1 MKKLL
6 LLLGVMVS
14 ATAMADVIEV
24 RAGGDLTHNGKF
36 KDGKY
41 KGYNVELKKKSTRNG
56 FEIAGE
62 YRKSITDA
70 WELGGGIAYKFNRI
84 SEEGTE
90 KKGENDLNTK
100 FQARQL
106 RLEVRGD
113 LTERIFYRFR
123 HRLNKSNA
131 AVSLDNLAT
140 ATDMMYAGF
149 RLNEKWSATVGKMCQ
164 AWGGYEFDLNPMN
177 IYEYSDFLNNMDNFM
192 LGAMITYAPNPNH
205 EFNLQITDV
214 RNDSFKN
221 IYGSP
226 IGIKASNTPLAYIF
240 NWNGNLFDSLIQTR
254 WGAGLQSEADG
265 YTNTLV
271 MLGTKLNLPKF
282 QMFLDYMMA
291 NDQLDRLNY
300 TPLSN
305 NGSATP
311 VKDAKYNSFVLKAE
325 YQPAPEWNI
334 FAQGLYE
341 TANSSLANNEFKGI
355 GYFAG
360 VEYLPFKEQDL
371 RFFLAYIGRSRDRN
385 SAVENTNRV
394 SVGMMYRIKAF

>member
-1 MKKLL
+1 MKKILL
-6 LLLGVMVS
+6 AMSLLVGGVAFAQQDLQEQINQLRMEIDQLR
-14 ATAMADVIEV
+14 MAPPPPPIDMPVPPEEMENP
-24 RAGGDLTHNGKF
+24 L
-36 KDGKY
+36 
-41 KGYNVELKKKSTRNG
+41 
-56 FEIAGE
+56 
-62 YRKSITDA
+62 RK
-70 WELGGGIAYKFNRI
+70 KFNMYFNFQT
-84 SEEGTE
+84 SLDAE

-177 IYEYSDFLNNMDNFM
+177 IYEYSDFLENMDNFM

-214 RNDSFKN
+214 RNSNFADL
-221 IYGSP
+221 YATATAT
-226 IGIKASNTPLAYIF
+226 IKESNTPLAYIF
-240 NWNGNLFDSLIQTR
+240 NWNGNLLDGLVQTR

-265 YTNTLV
+265 YTNALV

-371 RFFLAYIGRSRDRN
+371 RFFLAYIGRSRDTN
-385 SAVENTNRV
+385 SVKVDTNRV

>member
-1 MKKLL
+1 MKKILL
-6 LLLGVMVS
+6 AMSLLVGGVAFAQQDLQEQINQLRMEIDQLR
-14 ATAMADVIEV
+14 MAPPPPPMEMPVPPEEMESPLRKKFNMYFNFQTSLDAERIGE
-24 RAGGDLTHNGKF
+24 ADLTTKF
-36 KDGKY
+36 K
-41 KGYNVELKKKSTRNG
+41 
-56 FEIAGE
+56 
-62 YRKSITDA
+62 
-70 WELGGGIAYKFNRI
+70 
-84 SEEGTE
+84 
-90 KKGENDLNTK
+90 
-100 FQARQL
+100 ARQL

-123 HRLNKSNA
+123 HRLNKPNA
-131 AVSLDNLAT
+131 GASLDNLAK
-140 ATDMMYAGF
+140 ATDLLYAGF

-177 IYEYSDFLNNMDNFM
+177 IYEYSDFLENMDNFM

-214 RNDSFKN
+214 RNSNFADL
-221 IYGSP
+221 YATAT
-226 IGIKASNTPLAYIF
+226 IKESNTPLAYIF
-240 NWNGNLFDSLIQTR
+240 NWNGNLLDGLVQTR

-341 TANSSLANNEFKGI
+341 TANSSLTNNEFKGI

-371 RFFLAYIGRSRDRN
+371 RFFLAYIGRSRDTN
-385 SAVENTNRV
+385 SVKVDTNRV

>member
-1 MKKLL
+1 MKKILL
-6 LLLGVMVS
+6 VMSLLVGGVAFAQQDLQEQINQLRMEIDQLR
-14 ATAMADVIEV
+14 MAPPPPPMEMPVPPEEMESPLRKKFNMYFNFQTSLDAERIGE
-24 RAGGDLTHNGKF
+24 ADLTTKF
-36 KDGKY
+36 K
-41 KGYNVELKKKSTRNG
+41 
-56 FEIAGE
+56 
-62 YRKSITDA
+62 
-70 WELGGGIAYKFNRI
+70 
-84 SEEGTE
+84 
-90 KKGENDLNTK
+90 
-100 FQARQL
+100 ARQL

-123 HRLNKSNA
+123 HRLNKSNVA
-131 AVSLDNLAT
+131 ASLDNLAT

-177 IYEYSDFLNNMDNFM
+177 IYEYSDFLQNMDNFM

-214 RNDSFKN
+214 RNSNFADL
-221 IYGSP
+221 YATATAT
-226 IGIKASNTPLAYIF
+226 IKESNTPLAYIF
-240 NWNGNLFDSLIQTR
+240 NWNGNLLDGLVQTR

-265 YTNTLV
+265 YTNALV

-282 QMFLDYMMA
+282 QVFLDYMMA
-291 NDQLDRLNY
+291 NDQLDRLKF
-300 TPLSN
+300 TPRSK
-305 NGSATP
+305 AEV

-371 RFFLAYIGRSRDRN
+371 RFFLAYIGRSRDTN
-385 SAVENTNRV
+385 SVKVDTNRV

>member
-1 MKKLL
+1 MKKILL
-6 LLLGVMVS
+6 AMSLLVGGVAFAQQDLQEQINQLRMEIDQLRM
-14 ATAMADVIEV
+14 APPPAEILPAMEMPMPPEEMESP
-24 RAGGDLTHNGKF
+24 L
-36 KDGKY
+36 
-41 KGYNVELKKKSTRNG
+41 
-56 FEIAGE
+56 
-62 YRKSITDA
+62 RK
-70 WELGGGIAYKFNRI
+70 KFNMYFNFQT
-84 SEEGTE
+84 SLDAE
-90 KKGENDLNTK
+90 KEGENDLTTK

-113 LTERIFYRFR
+113 LTERTFYRFR

-131 AVSLDNLAT
+131 AASLDNLAT

-149 RLNEKWSATVGKMCQ
+149 RLNEKWTATVGKMCQ
-164 AWGGYEFDLNPMN
+164 MWGGYEFDLNPMN

-192 LGAMITYAPNPNH
+192 LGAMITYTPNPNH

-214 RNDSFKN
+214 RNSNFADL
-221 IYGSP
+221 YATAT
-226 IGIKASNTPLAYIF
+226 IKESNTPLAYIF
-240 NWNGNLFDSLIQTR
+240 NWNGNLLDGLVQTR

-265 YTNTLV
+265 YTNALV

-282 QMFLDYMMA
+282 QVFLDYMMA
-291 NDQLDRLNY
+291 NDQLDRLKF
-300 TPLSN
+300 TPRSK
-305 NGSATP
+305 AEV

-371 RFFLAYIGRSRDRN
+371 RFFLAYIGRSRDTN
-385 SAVENTNRV
+385 SVKVDTNRV

>member
-1 MKKLL
+1 MKKILL
-6 LLLGVMVS
+6 AMSLLVGGVAFAQQDLQEQINQLRMEIDQLR
-14 ATAMADVIEV
+14 MAPPPLSIDMPMPPEEMESP
-24 RAGGDLTHNGKF
+24 L
-36 KDGKY
+36 
-41 KGYNVELKKKSTRNG
+41 
-56 FEIAGE
+56 
-62 YRKSITDA
+62 RK
-70 WELGGGIAYKFNRI
+70 KFNMYFNFQTSLDAERI
-84 SEEGTE
+84 
-90 KKGENDLNTK
+90 GENDLTTK
-100 FQARQL
+100 FKARQL

-123 HRLNKSNA
+123 HRLNKPNA
-131 AVSLDNLAT
+131 GASLDNLAK
-140 ATDMMYAGF
+140 ATDLLYAGF

-177 IYEYSDFLNNMDNFM
+177 IYEYSDFLENMDNFM

-214 RNDSFKN
+214 RNSNFADL
-221 IYGSP
+221 YATATAT
-226 IGIKASNTPLAYIF
+226 IKESNTPLAYIF
-240 NWNGNLFDSLIQTR
+240 NWNGNLLDGLVQTR

-265 YTNTLV
+265 YTNALV

-282 QMFLDYMMA
+282 QVFLDYMMA
-291 NDQLDRLNY
+291 NDQLDRLKF
-300 TPLSN
+300 TPRSK
-305 NGSATP
+305 AEV

-341 TANSSLANNEFKGI
+341 TANSRLANNEFKGI

-371 RFFLAYIGRSRDRN
+371 RFFLAYIGRSRDTN
-385 SAVENTNRV
+385 SVKVDTNRV

>member
-1 MKKLL
+1 MKKILL
-6 LLLGVMVS
+6 AMSLLVGGVAFAQQDLQEQINQLRMEIDQLR
-14 ATAMADVIEV
+14 MAPPPPSIDMPVPPEEMESP
-24 RAGGDLTHNGKF
+24 L
-36 KDGKY
+36 
-41 KGYNVELKKKSTRNG
+41 
-56 FEIAGE
+56 
-62 YRKSITDA
+62 RK
-70 WELGGGIAYKFNRI
+70 KFNMYFNFQTSLDAERI
-84 SEEGTE
+84 
-90 KKGENDLNTK
+90 GENDLTTK

-149 RLNEKWSATVGKMCQ
+149 RLNEKWTATVGKMCQ
-164 AWGGYEFDLNPMN
+164 MWGGYEFDLNPMN
-177 IYEYSDFLNNMDNFM
+177 IYEYSDFLENMDNFM

-214 RNDSFKN
+214 RNSNFADL
-221 IYGSP
+221 YATATAT
-226 IGIKASNTPLAYIF
+226 IKESNTPLAYIF
-240 NWNGNLFDSLIQTR
+240 NWNGNLFDSVIQTR

-282 QMFLDYMMA
+282 QVFLDYMMA

-371 RFFLAYIGRSRDRN
+371 RFFLAYIGRSRDTN
-385 SAVENTNRV
+385 SVKVDTNRV

>member
-1 MKKLL
+1 MKKILL
-6 LLLGVMVS
+6 AMSLLVGGVAFAQQDLQEQINQLRMEIDQLR
-14 ATAMADVIEV
+14 MAPPPPPMEMPVPPEEMESP
-24 RAGGDLTHNGKF
+24 L
-36 KDGKY
+36 
-41 KGYNVELKKKSTRNG
+41 
-56 FEIAGE
+56 
-62 YRKSITDA
+62 RK
-70 WELGGGIAYKFNRI
+70 KFNMYFNFQT
-84 SEEGTE
+84 SLDAE
-90 KKGENDLNTK
+90 KKGENDLTTK

-131 AVSLDNLAT
+131 AASLDNLAT

-192 LGAMITYAPNPNH
+192 VGAMITYAPNPNH

-214 RNDSFKN
+214 RNSNFADL
-221 IYGSP
+221 YATVTVT
-226 IGIKASNTPLAYIF
+226 IKESNTPLAYIF
-240 NWNGNLFDSLIQTR
+240 NWNGNLLDGLVQTR

-265 YTNTLV
+265 YTNALV

-282 QMFLDYMMA
+282 QVFLDYMMA
-291 NDQLDRLNY
+291 NDQLDRLKF
-300 TPLSN
+300 TPRSK
-305 NGSATP
+305 AEV

-371 RFFLAYIGRSRDRN
+371 RFFLAYIGRSRDTN
-385 SAVENTNRV
+385 SVKVDTNRV

>member
-1 MKKLL
+1 MKKILL
-6 LLLGVMVS
+6 AMSLLVGGVAFAQQDLQEQINQLRMEIDQLR
-14 ATAMADVIEV
+14 MAPPPPSIDMPVPPEEMENPLRKKFNMYFNFQTSLDAERIGE
-24 RAGGDLTHNGKF
+24 ADLTTKF
-36 KDGKY
+36 K
-41 KGYNVELKKKSTRNG
+41 
-56 FEIAGE
+56 
-62 YRKSITDA
+62 
-70 WELGGGIAYKFNRI
+70 
-84 SEEGTE
+84 
-90 KKGENDLNTK
+90 
-100 FQARQL
+100 ARQL

-149 RLNEKWSATVGKMCQ
+149 RLNEKWTATVGKMCQ

-177 IYEYSDFLNNMDNFM
+177 IYEYSDFLENMDNFM

-214 RNDSFKN
+214 RNDNFKS

-240 NWNGNLFDSLIQTR
+240 NWNGNLLDGLVQTR

-265 YTNTLV
+265 YTNALV

-282 QMFLDYMMA
+282 QVFLDYMMA
-291 NDQLDRLNY
+291 NDQLDRLKF
-300 TPLSN
+300 TPRSK
-305 NGSATP
+305 AEV

-371 RFFLAYIGRSRDRN
+371 RFFLAYIGRSRDTN
-385 SAVENTNRV
+385 SVKVDTNRV

>member
-1 MKKLL
+1 MKKILL
-6 LLLGVMVS
+6 AMSLLVGGVAFAQQDLQEQINQLRMEIDQLR
-14 ATAMADVIEV
+14 MAPPPSIDMPMPPEEMESP
-24 RAGGDLTHNGKF
+24 L
-36 KDGKY
+36 
-41 KGYNVELKKKSTRNG
+41 
-56 FEIAGE
+56 
-62 YRKSITDA
+62 RK
-70 WELGGGIAYKFNRI
+70 KFNMYFNFQTSLDAERI
-84 SEEGTE
+84 
-90 KKGENDLNTK
+90 GENDLTTK

-123 HRLNKSNA
+123 HRLNKLNA

-149 RLNEKWSATVGKMCQ
+149 RLNEKWTATVGKMCQ
-164 AWGGYEFDLNPMN
+164 MWGGYEFDLNPMN

-192 LGAMITYAPNPNH
+192 LGAMITYTPNPNH

-214 RNDSFKN
+214 RNSNFADL
-221 IYGSP
+221 YATATAT
-226 IGIKASNTPLAYIF
+226 IKESNTPLAYIF
-240 NWNGNLFDSLIQTR
+240 NWNGNLLDGLVQTR

-334 FAQGLYE
+334 FVQGLYE

>member
-1 MKKLL
+1 MKKILL
-6 LLLGVMVS
+6 AMSLLVGGVAFAQQDLQEQINQLRMEIDQLR
-14 ATAMADVIEV
+14 MAPPPPSIDMPMPPEEMESPL
-24 RAGGDLTHNGKF
+24 RKKFNMYFNFQTSLDAEKEGKSDLT
-36 KDGKY
+36 
-41 KGYNVELKKKSTRNG
+41 
-56 FEIAGE
+56 
-62 YRKSITDA
+62 
-70 WELGGGIAYKFNRI
+70 
-84 SEEGTE
+84 
-90 KKGENDLNTK
+90 TK

-149 RLNEKWSATVGKMCQ
+149 RLNEKWTATVGKMCQ
-164 AWGGYEFDLNPMN
+164 MWGGYEFDLNPMN

-214 RNDSFKN
+214 RNSNFADL
-221 IYGSP
+221 YATATAT
-226 IGIKASNTPLAYIF
+226 IKESNTPLAYIF
-240 NWNGNLFDSLIQTR
+240 NWNGNLLDGLVQTR

-265 YTNTLV
+265 YTNALV

-282 QMFLDYMMA
+282 QVFLDYMMA

-371 RFFLAYIGRSRDRN
+371 RFFLAYIGRSRDTN
-385 SAVENTNRV
+385 SVKVDTNRV

>member
-1 MKKLL
+1 MKKILL
-6 LLLGVMVS
+6 AMSLLVGGVAFAQQDLQEQINQLRMEIDQLR
-14 ATAMADVIEV
+14 MAPPSPSIDMPMPPEEMESP
-24 RAGGDLTHNGKF
+24 L
-36 KDGKY
+36 
-41 KGYNVELKKKSTRNG
+41 
-56 FEIAGE
+56 
-62 YRKSITDA
+62 RK
-70 WELGGGIAYKFNRI
+70 KFNMYFNFQT
-84 SEEGTE
+84 SLDAE
-90 KKGENDLNTK
+90 KKGENDLTTK

-177 IYEYSDFLNNMDNFM
+177 IYEYSDFLENMDNFM

-214 RNDSFKN
+214 RNSNFADL
-221 IYGSP
+221 YATATAT
-226 IGIKASNTPLAYIF
+226 IKESNTPLAYIF
-240 NWNGNLFDSLIQTR
+240 NWNGNLLDGLVQTR

-265 YTNTLV
+265 YTNALV

-282 QMFLDYMMA
+282 QVFLDYMMA
-291 NDQLDRLNY
+291 NDQLDRLKF
-300 TPLSN
+300 TPKSK
-305 NGSATP
+305 TEV

-341 TANSSLANNEFKGI
+341 TANSSLANNEFKGL

-371 RFFLAYIGRSRDRN
+371 RFFLAYIGRSKDRN

>member
-1 MKKLL
+1 MKKILL
-6 LLLGVMVS
+6 AMSLLVGGVAFAQQDLQEQINQLRMEIDQLR
-14 ATAMADVIEV
+14 MAPPPSIDMPMPPEEMESP
-24 RAGGDLTHNGKF
+24 L
-36 KDGKY
+36 
-41 KGYNVELKKKSTRNG
+41 
-56 FEIAGE
+56 
-62 YRKSITDA
+62 RK
-70 WELGGGIAYKFNRI
+70 KFNMYFNFQTSLDAERI
-84 SEEGTE
+84 
-90 KKGENDLNTK
+90 GENDLTTK

-149 RLNEKWSATVGKMCQ
+149 RLNEKWTATVGKMCQ
-164 AWGGYEFDLNPMN
+164 MWGGYEFDLNPMN

-192 LGAMITYAPNPNH
+192 VGAMITYAPNPNH

-214 RNDSFKN
+214 RNSNFADL
-221 IYGSP
+221 YATATAT
-226 IGIKASNTPLAYIF
+226 IKESNTPLAYIF

-282 QMFLDYMMA
+282 QVFLDYMMA

-371 RFFLAYIGRSRDRN
+371 RFFLAYIGRSRDEN
-385 SAVENTNRV
+385 SAIENTNRV

>member
-1 MKKLL
+1 MKKILL
-6 LLLGVMVS
+6 AMSLLVGGVAFAQQDLQEQINQLRMEIDQLR
-14 ATAMADVIEV
+14 MAPPPPSIDMPVPPEEMENPLRKKFNMYFNFQTSLDAERIGE
-24 RAGGDLTHNGKF
+24 ADLTTKF
-36 KDGKY
+36 K
-41 KGYNVELKKKSTRNG
+41 
-56 FEIAGE
+56 
-62 YRKSITDA
+62 
-70 WELGGGIAYKFNRI
+70 
-84 SEEGTE
+84 
-90 KKGENDLNTK
+90 
-100 FQARQL
+100 ARQL

-149 RLNEKWSATVGKMCQ
+149 RLNEKWTATVGKMCQ

-177 IYEYSDFLNNMDNFM
+177 IYEYSDFLENMDNFM

-214 RNDSFKN
+214 RNDNFKS

-265 YTNTLV
+265 YTNALV

-282 QMFLDYMMA
+282 QVFLDYMMA
-291 NDQLDRLNY
+291 NDQLDRLKF
-300 TPLSN
+300 TPRSK
-305 NGSATP
+305 AEV

-371 RFFLAYIGRSRDRN
+371 RFFLAYIGRSRDTN
-385 SAVENTNRV
+385 SVKVDTNRV

>member
-1 MKKLL
+1 MKKILL
-6 LLLGVMVS
+6 AMSLLVGGVAFAQQDLQEQINQLRMEIDQLR
-14 ATAMADVIEV
+14 MAPPPPSIDMPMPPEEMESP
-24 RAGGDLTHNGKF
+24 L
-36 KDGKY
+36 
-41 KGYNVELKKKSTRNG
+41 
-56 FEIAGE
+56 
-62 YRKSITDA
+62 RK
-70 WELGGGIAYKFNRI
+70 KFNMYFNFQT
-84 SEEGTE
+84 SLDAE
-90 KKGENDLNTK
+90 KKGENDLTTK

-192 LGAMITYAPNPNH
+192 VGAMITYAPNPNH

-214 RNDSFKN
+214 RNSNFADL
-221 IYGSP
+221 YATATAT
-226 IGIKASNTPLAYIF
+226 IKESNTPLAYIF
-240 NWNGNLFDSLIQTR
+240 NWNGNLLDGLVQMR

-265 YTNTLV
+265 YTNALV

-282 QMFLDYMMA
+282 QVFLDYMMA
-291 NDQLDRLNY
+291 NDQLDRLKF
-300 TPLSN
+300 TPRSK
-305 NGSATP
+305 AEV

-371 RFFLAYIGRSRDRN
+371 RFFLAYIGRSRDKN

>member
-1 MKKLL
+1 MKKILL
-6 LLLGVMVS
+6 AMSLLLGGVAFAQQDLQEQINQLRMEIDQLR
-14 ATAMADVIEV
+14 MAPPPPSIDMPMPPEEMESP
-24 RAGGDLTHNGKF
+24 L
-36 KDGKY
+36 
-41 KGYNVELKKKSTRNG
+41 
-56 FEIAGE
+56 
-62 YRKSITDA
+62 RK
-70 WELGGGIAYKFNRI
+70 KFNMYFNFQT
-84 SEEGTE
+84 SLDAE
-90 KKGENDLNTK
+90 KKGENDLTTK

-131 AVSLDNLAT
+131 AASLDNLAT

-214 RNDSFKN
+214 RNSNFADL
-221 IYGSP
+221 YATATAT
-226 IGIKASNTPLAYIF
+226 IKESNTPLAYIF
-240 NWNGNLFDSLIQTR
+240 NWNGNLLDGLVQTR

-265 YTNTLV
+265 YTNALV

-282 QMFLDYMMA
+282 QVFLDYMMA
-291 NDQLDRLNY
+291 NDQLDRLKF
-300 TPLSN
+300 TPRSK
-305 NGSATP
+305 TEV

-371 RFFLAYIGRSRDRN
+371 RFFLAYIGRSRDKN
-385 SAVENTNRV
+385 SVVENTNRV

>member
-1 MKKLL
+1 MKKILL
-6 LLLGVMVS
+6 AMSLLVGGVAFAQQDLQEQINQLRMEIDQLR
-14 ATAMADVIEV
+14 MAPPPPPMEMPVPPEEMESP
-24 RAGGDLTHNGKF
+24 L
-36 KDGKY
+36 
-41 KGYNVELKKKSTRNG
+41 
-56 FEIAGE
+56 
-62 YRKSITDA
+62 RK
-70 WELGGGIAYKFNRI
+70 KFNMYFNFQT
-84 SEEGTE
+84 SLDAE
-90 KKGENDLNTK
+90 KEGENDLTTK

-123 HRLNKSNA
+123 HRLNKSNVA
-131 AVSLDNLAT
+131 ASLDNLAT

-164 AWGGYEFDLNPMN
+164 MWGGYEFDLNPMN

-192 LGAMITYAPNPNH
+192 VGAMITYAPNPNH

-214 RNDSFKN
+214 RNSNFAN
-221 IYGSP
+221 LYATATAT
-226 IGIKASNTPLAYIF
+226 IKESNTPLAYIF
-240 NWNGNLFDSLIQTR
+240 NWNGNLLDGLVQTR

-265 YTNTLV
+265 YTNALV

-282 QMFLDYMMA
+282 QVFLDYMMA
-291 NDQLDRLNY
+291 NDQLDRLKF
-300 TPLSN
+300 TPRSK
-305 NGSATP
+305 TEV

-371 RFFLAYIGRSRDRN
+371 RFFLAYIGRSKDRN
-385 SAVENTNRV
+385 SVVENTNRV

>member
-1 MKKLL
+1 MKKILL
-6 LLLGVMVS
+6 AMSLLVGGVAFAQQDLQEQINQLRMEIDQLR
-14 ATAMADVIEV
+14 MAPPPPPMEMPVPPEEMESPLRKKFNMYFNFQTSLDAEKV
-24 RAGGDLTHNGKF
+24 GKNDLT
-36 KDGKY
+36 
-41 KGYNVELKKKSTRNG
+41 
-56 FEIAGE
+56 
-62 YRKSITDA
+62 
-70 WELGGGIAYKFNRI
+70 
-84 SEEGTE
+84 
-90 KKGENDLNTK
+90 TK
-100 FQARQL
+100 FYARQL

-123 HRLNKSNA
+123 HRLNKPNA

-149 RLNEKWSATVGKMCQ
+149 RLNEKWTATVGKMCQ
-164 AWGGYEFDLNPMN
+164 MWGGYEFDLNPMN

-192 LGAMITYAPNPNH
+192 LGAMITYTPNPNH

-214 RNDSFKN
+214 RTSNFADL
-221 IYGSP
+221 YATATAT
-226 IGIKASNTPLAYIF
+226 IKESNTPLAYIF
-240 NWNGNLFDSLIQTR
+240 NWNGNLLDGLVQTR

-265 YTNTLV
+265 YTNALV

-282 QMFLDYMMA
+282 QVFLDYMMA
-291 NDQLDRLNY
+291 NDQLDRLKF

-305 NGSATP
+305 NASAAP

-371 RFFLAYIGRSRDRN
+371 RFFLAYIGRSRDKN

>member
-1 MKKLL
+1 MKKILL
-6 LLLGVMVS
+6 AMSLLVGGVAFAQQDLQEQINQLRMEIDQLR
-14 ATAMADVIEV
+14 MAPPPPPIDMPVPPEEMENP
-24 RAGGDLTHNGKF
+24 L
-36 KDGKY
+36 
-41 KGYNVELKKKSTRNG
+41 
-56 FEIAGE
+56 
-62 YRKSITDA
+62 RK
-70 WELGGGIAYKFNRI
+70 KFNMYFNFQT
-84 SEEGTE
+84 SLDAE
-90 KKGENDLNTK
+90 KKGENDLTTK

-123 HRLNKSNA
+123 HRLNKSNVA
-131 AVSLDNLAT
+131 ASLDNLAT

-164 AWGGYEFDLNPMN
+164 MWGGYEFDLNPMN

-192 LGAMITYAPNPNH
+192 VGAMITYAPNPNH

-214 RNDSFKN
+214 RNSNFAN
-221 IYGSP
+221 LYATATAT
-226 IGIKASNTPLAYIF
+226 IKESNTPLAYIF
-240 NWNGNLFDSLIQTR
+240 NWNGNLLDGLVQTR

-265 YTNTLV
+265 YTNALV

-282 QMFLDYMMA
+282 QVFLDYMMA
-291 NDQLDRLNY
+291 NDQLDRLKF
-300 TPLSN
+300 TPRSK
-305 NGSATP
+305 TEV

-371 RFFLAYIGRSRDRN
+371 RFFLAYIGRSRDTN
-385 SAVENTNRV
+385 SVKVDTNRV

>member
-1 MKKLL
+1 MKKILL
-6 LLLGVMVS
+6 AMSLLVGGVAFAQQDLQEQINQLRMEIDQLR
-14 ATAMADVIEV
+14 MAPPPLSIDMPMPPEEMESP
-24 RAGGDLTHNGKF
+24 L
-36 KDGKY
+36 
-41 KGYNVELKKKSTRNG
+41 
-56 FEIAGE
+56 
-62 YRKSITDA
+62 RK
-70 WELGGGIAYKFNRI
+70 KFNMYFNFQT
-84 SEEGTE
+84 SLDAE
-90 KKGENDLNTK
+90 KKGENDLTTK

-149 RLNEKWSATVGKMCQ
+149 RLNEKWTATVGKMCQ
-164 AWGGYEFDLNPMN
+164 MWGGYEFDLNPMN

-240 NWNGNLFDSLIQTR
+240 NWNGNLLDGLVQTR

-265 YTNTLV
+265 YTNALV

-282 QMFLDYMMA
+282 QVFLDYMMA
-291 NDQLDRLNY
+291 NDQLDRLKF
-300 TPLSN
+300 TPRSK
-305 NGSATP
+305 TEV

-371 RFFLAYIGRSRDRN
+371 RFFLAYIGRSRDKN

>member
-1 MKKLL
+1 MKKILL
-6 LLLGVMVS
+6 AMSLLVGGVAFAQQDLQEQINQLRMEIDQLR
-14 ATAMADVIEV
+14 MAPPPPPIDMPVPPEEMESP
-24 RAGGDLTHNGKF
+24 L
-36 KDGKY
+36 
-41 KGYNVELKKKSTRNG
+41 
-56 FEIAGE
+56 
-62 YRKSITDA
+62 RK
-70 WELGGGIAYKFNRI
+70 KFNMYFNFQT
-84 SEEGTE
+84 SLDAE

-177 IYEYSDFLNNMDNFM
+177 IYEYSDFLENMDNFM

-214 RNDSFKN
+214 RNSNFADL
-221 IYGSP
+221 YATATAT
-226 IGIKASNTPLAYIF
+226 IKESNTPLAYIF
-240 NWNGNLFDSLIQTR
+240 NWNGNLLDGLVQTR

-265 YTNTLV
+265 YTNALV

-282 QMFLDYMMA
+282 QVFLDYMMA
-291 NDQLDRLNY
+291 NDQLDRLKF
-300 TPLSN
+300 TPRSK
-305 NGSATP
+305 AEV

-371 RFFLAYIGRSRDRN
+371 RFFLAYIGRSRDKN

>member
-1 MKKLL
+1 MKKILL
-6 LLLGVMVS
+6 AMSLLVGGVAFAQQDLQEQINQLRMEIDQLR
-14 ATAMADVIEV
+14 MAPPPLSIDMPMPPEEMESP
-24 RAGGDLTHNGKF
+24 L
-36 KDGKY
+36 
-41 KGYNVELKKKSTRNG
+41 
-56 FEIAGE
+56 
-62 YRKSITDA
+62 RK
-70 WELGGGIAYKFNRI
+70 KFNMYFNFQT
-84 SEEGTE
+84 SLDAE
-90 KKGENDLNTK
+90 KKGENDLTTK

-131 AVSLDNLAT
+131 AASLDNLAT

-149 RLNEKWSATVGKMCQ
+149 RLNEKWTATVGKMCQ
-164 AWGGYEFDLNPMN
+164 MWGGYEFDLNPMN

-214 RNDSFKN
+214 RNSNFAN
-221 IYGSP
+221 LYATATAT
-226 IGIKASNTPLAYIF
+226 IKESNTPLAYIF
-240 NWNGNLFDSLIQTR
+240 NWNGNLLDGLVQTR

-265 YTNTLV
+265 YTNALV

-282 QMFLDYMMA
+282 QVFLDYMMA

-371 RFFLAYIGRSRDRN
+371 RFFLAYIGRSRNTN
-385 SAVENTNRV
+385 SVKVDTNRV

>member
-1 MKKLL
+1 MKKILL
-6 LLLGVMVS
+6 AMSLLVGGVAFAQQDLQEQINQLRMEIDQLR
-14 ATAMADVIEV
+14 MAPPPPSIDMPMPPEEMESP
-24 RAGGDLTHNGKF
+24 L
-36 KDGKY
+36 
-41 KGYNVELKKKSTRNG
+41 
-56 FEIAGE
+56 
-62 YRKSITDA
+62 RK
-70 WELGGGIAYKFNRI
+70 KFNMYFNFQT
-84 SEEGTE
+84 SLDAE
-90 KKGENDLNTK
+90 KEGENDLTTK

-149 RLNEKWSATVGKMCQ
+149 RLNEKWTATVGKMCQ
-164 AWGGYEFDLNPMN
+164 MWGGYEFDLNPMN

-214 RNDSFKN
+214 RNSNFADL
-221 IYGSP
+221 YATATAT
-226 IGIKASNTPLAYIF
+226 IKESNTPLAYIF
-240 NWNGNLFDSLIQTR
+240 NWNGNLLDGLVQTR

-265 YTNTLV
+265 YTNALV

-282 QMFLDYMMA
+282 QVFLDYMMA
-291 NDQLDRLNY
+291 NDQLDRLKF
-300 TPLSN
+300 TPRSK
-305 NGSATP
+305 AEV

-341 TANSSLANNEFKGI
+341 TANSRLANNEFKGI

>member
-1 MKKLL
+1 M
-6 LLLGVMVS
+6 
-14 ATAMADVIEV
+14 DC
-24 RAGGDLTHNGKF
+24 
-36 KDGKY
+36 
-41 KGYNVELKKKSTRNG
+41 
-56 FEIAGE
+56 
-62 YRKSITDA
+62 
-70 WELGGGIAYKFNRI
+70 
-84 SEEGTE
+84 E
-90 KKGENDLNTK
+90 KKGENDLTTK

-131 AVSLDNLAT
+131 GASLDNLAK
-140 ATDMMYAGF
+140 ATDLLYAGF
-149 RLNEKWSATVGKMCQ
+149 RLNEKWLATVGKMCQ

-192 LGAMITYAPNPNH
+192 LGAMITYTPNPNH

-214 RNDSFKN
+214 RNSNFADL
-221 IYGSP
+221 YATAT
-226 IGIKASNTPLAYIF
+226 IKESNTPLAYIF
-240 NWNGNLFDSLIQTR
+240 NWNGNLLDGLVQTR

-282 QMFLDYMMA
+282 QVFLDYMMA
-291 NDQLDRLNY
+291 NDQLDRLKF

-305 NGSATP
+305 NASAAP

-371 RFFLAYIGRSRDRN
+371 RFFLAYIGRSKDTN
-385 SAVENTNRV
+385 SVKVDTNRV

>member
-1 MKKLL
+1 MKKILL
-6 LLLGVMVS
+6 AMSLLV
-14 ATAMADVIEV
+14 
-24 RAGGDLTHNGKF
+24 
-36 KDGKY
+36 
-41 KGYNVELKKKSTRNG
+41 
-56 FEIAGE
+56 
-62 YRKSITDA
+62 
-70 WELGGGIAYKFNRI
+70 GGIAFAQQDLQEQINQLRMEIDQLRMAPPPPPIDMPVPPEEMENPLRKKFNMYFNFQT
-84 SEEGTE
+84 SLDTE
-90 KKGENDLNTK
+90 KKGENDLTTK

-123 HRLNKSNA
+123 HRLNKSNVA
-131 AVSLDNLAT
+131 ASLDNLAT

-164 AWGGYEFDLNPMN
+164 MWGGYEFDLNPMN

-192 LGAMITYAPNPNH
+192 VGAMITYAPNPNH

-214 RNDSFKN
+214 RNSNFAN
-221 IYGSP
+221 LYATATAT
-226 IGIKASNTPLAYIF
+226 IKESNTPLAYIF
-240 NWNGNLFDSLIQTR
+240 NWNGNLLDGLVQTR

-265 YTNTLV
+265 YTNALV

-282 QMFLDYMMA
+282 QVFLDYMMA
-291 NDQLDRLNY
+291 NDQLDRLKF
-300 TPLSN
+300 TPRSK
-305 NGSATP
+305 TEV

-371 RFFLAYIGRSRDRN
+371 RFFLAYIGRSRDTN
-385 SAVENTNRV
+385 SVKVDTNRV

>member
-1 MKKLL
+1 MKKILL
-6 LLLGVMVS
+6 AMSFLVGGVAFAQQDLQEQINQLRMEIDQLR
-14 ATAMADVIEV
+14 MAPPPPPMEMPVPPEEMESPLCKKFNMYFNFQTSLDAEKV
-24 RAGGDLTHNGKF
+24 GKNDLT
-36 KDGKY
+36 
-41 KGYNVELKKKSTRNG
+41 
-56 FEIAGE
+56 
-62 YRKSITDA
+62 
-70 WELGGGIAYKFNRI
+70 
-84 SEEGTE
+84 
-90 KKGENDLNTK
+90 TK

-123 HRLNKSNA
+123 HRLNKPNA
-131 AVSLDNLAT
+131 AASLDNLAT

-149 RLNEKWSATVGKMCQ
+149 RLNEKWTATVGKMCQ
-164 AWGGYEFDLNPMN
+164 MWGGYEFDLNPMN

-192 LGAMITYAPNPNH
+192 LGAMITYTPNPNH

-214 RNDSFKN
+214 RNDSFEN
-221 IYGSP
+221 IYGTST
-226 IGIKASNTPLAYIF
+226 GIKASNAPLAYIF

-265 YTNTLV
+265 YTNALV

-282 QMFLDYMMA
+282 QVFLDYMMA
-291 NDQLDRLNY
+291 NDQLDRLCY
-300 TPLSN
+300 TPNSKDSN
-305 NGSATP
+305 KKILGI
-311 VKDAKYNSFVLKAE
+311 KDAKYNSFVLKAE

-371 RFFLAYIGRSRDRN
+371 RFFLAYIGRSRDTN
-385 SAVENTNRV
+385 SVKVDTNRV

>member
-1 MKKLL
+1 MKKILL
-6 LLLGVMVS
+6 AMSLLVGGVAFAQQDLQEQINQLRMEIDQLR
-14 ATAMADVIEV
+14 MAPPPSIDMPMPPEEMESP
-24 RAGGDLTHNGKF
+24 L
-36 KDGKY
+36 
-41 KGYNVELKKKSTRNG
+41 
-56 FEIAGE
+56 
-62 YRKSITDA
+62 RK
-70 WELGGGIAYKFNRI
+70 KFNMYFNFQTSLDAERI
-84 SEEGTE
+84 
-90 KKGENDLNTK
+90 GENDLTTK

-123 HRLNKSNA
+123 HRLNKLNA

-177 IYEYSDFLNNMDNFM
+177 IYEYSDFIDNMDNFM

-214 RNDSFKN
+214 RNSNFADL
-221 IYGSP
+221 YATATAT
-226 IGIKASNTPLAYIF
+226 IKESNTPLAYIF
-240 NWNGNLFDSLIQTR
+240 NWNGNLLDGLVQTR

-265 YTNTLV
+265 YTNALV

-282 QMFLDYMMA
+282 QVFLDYMMA

-371 RFFLAYIGRSRDRN
+371 RFFLAYIGRSRDTN
-385 SAVENTNRV
+385 SVKVDTNRV

>member
-1 MKKLL
+1 MKKILL
-6 LLLGVMVS
+6 AMSLLVGGVAFAQQDLQEQINQLRMEIDQLR
-14 ATAMADVIEV
+14 MAPPPPPIEMPV
-24 RAGGDLTHNGKF
+24 PPEEMESPL
-36 KDGKY
+36 
-41 KGYNVELKKKSTRNG
+41 
-56 FEIAGE
+56 
-62 YRKSITDA
+62 RK
-70 WELGGGIAYKFNRI
+70 KFNMYFNFQT
-84 SEEGTE
+84 SLDAE
-90 KKGENDLNTK
+90 KKGEADLITK
-100 FQARQL
+100 FKARQL

-149 RLNEKWSATVGKMCQ
+149 RLNEKWTATVGKMCQ
-164 AWGGYEFDLNPMN
+164 MWGGYEFDLNPMN

-192 LGAMITYAPNPNH
+192 LGAMITYTPNPNH

-214 RNDSFKN
+214 RNDSFEN
-221 IYGSP
+221 IYGTST
-226 IGIKASNTPLAYIF
+226 GIKASNTPLAYIF

-265 YTNTLV
+265 YTNALV

-282 QMFLDYMMA
+282 QVFLDYMMA
-291 NDQLDRLNY
+291 NDQLDRLCY
-300 TPLSN
+300 TPNSKDN
-305 NGSATP
+305 NDKILGI
-311 VKDAKYNSFVLKAE
+311 KDAKYNSFVLKAE

-371 RFFLAYIGRSRDRN
+371 RFFLAYIGRSRDKN

>member
-1 MKKLL
+1 MKKILL
-6 LLLGVMVS
+6 AMSLLVGGVAFAQQDLQEQINQLRMEIDQLR
-14 ATAMADVIEV
+14 MAPPPPPIDMPVPPEEMENP
-24 RAGGDLTHNGKF
+24 L
-36 KDGKY
+36 
-41 KGYNVELKKKSTRNG
+41 
-56 FEIAGE
+56 
-62 YRKSITDA
+62 RK
-70 WELGGGIAYKFNRI
+70 KFNMYFNFQT
-84 SEEGTE
+84 SLDAE

-131 AVSLDNLAT
+131 ALSLDNLAT

-177 IYEYSDFLNNMDNFM
+177 IYEYSDFLQNMDNFM

-360 VEYLPFKEQDL
+360 VEYLPFKGQDL
-371 RFFLAYIGRSRDRN
+371 RFFLAYIGRSKDTN